1 MSEAPVSPGAR
12 LKAAREL
19 RGLSAQKA
27 ADEMHLD
34 RWVIDALEADD
45 YKRIGP
51 TVYAKGHLKKYAAL
65 LGLPPEEIL
74 AGYES
79 HGGIGGA
86 APASGSGMLYA
97 PRADAPLA
105 RSLKPLQMAL
115 SVVAVL
121 LLIGVLWWK
130 PWHQRGLPRQ
140 VLEAPAPASTSPSSL
155 SPVNPSPVSSPAG
168 KSSPVNSSPV
178 NSSPVSSSPDKAPA
192 AVGISAAAASP
203 ATVRE
208 TPAPGA
214 ALSAPASAA
223 AAPQSAAAAP
233 TVDATVPGA
242 GRARLRLSFSA
253 DSWVDVHDA
262 SGHRT
267 FAGTGLAN
275 SVKTIAG
282 TAPMRV
288 YLGFGSGVQLEI
300 NDRAVAI
307 GPQFF
312 AGDVARFEAG
322 ADGVLRRDSR
332 GDASRG
338 DASHGDPAHDVQ
350 AASTR
355 PTG

>member
-1 MSEAPVSPGAR
+1 MNQSAVPPGAR
-12 LKAAREL
+12 LKAERER

-65 LGLPPEEIL
+65 LGLPAAEIM

-79 HGGIGGA
+79 RPPVPVEPTSAGPSMLLSTRDEGPAFGNWSPTQIVGCLIA
-86 APASGSGMLYA
+86 ALL
-97 PRADAPLA
+97 LA
-105 RSLKPLQMAL
+105 G
-115 SVVAVL
+115 VL
-121 LLIGVLWWK
+121 LWR
-130 PWHQRGLPRQ
+130 PWHQRSK
-140 VLEAPAPASTSPSSL
+140 A
-155 SPVNPSPVSSPAG
+155 PVSSPPVAAAPLAATPDAPDE
-168 KSSPVNSSPV
+168 SVSAATASPVNTR
-178 NSSPVSSSPDKAPA
+178 DMPA
-192 AVGISAAAASP
+192 APVATPAIDKGAAAQASD
-203 ATVRE
+203 
-208 TPAPGA
+208 
-214 ALSAPASAA
+214 AA
-223 AAPQSAAAAP
+223 AVPP
-233 TVDATVPGA
+233 PGA

-262 SGHRT
+262 NGRRT
-267 FAGTGLAN
+267 FAGNGLAN

-282 TAPMRV
+282 AAPLRV

-332 GDASRG
+332 GDPSRT
-338 DASHGDPAHDVQ
+338 DQAHS
-350 AASTR
+350 APPRTTR
-355 PTG
+355 PHG